1 MTLGPREGRTLLP
14 AKSLGLD
21 HCQDWTPQ
29 AAGARGILHGKKA
42 PLSLGSLALALF
54 STAAC
59 GGGGGVS
66 GAQGSAVD
74 PELGPPHQA
83 FRPSV
88 AQWMSWGGGVPGDR
102 GASRTWPGSTMAL
115 RTPSFL

>member
-42 PLSLGSLALALF
+42 PLSLGSLALALL
-54 STAAC
+54 STAAR
-59 GGGGGVS
+59 GRGAGGGGVS

-88 AQWMSWGGGVPGDR
+88 VQWVS
-102 GASRTWPGSTMAL
+102 
-115 RTPSFL
+115 